1 MARFLWRNF
10 YGEIFI
16 AKFLW
21 QNFYRKI
28 FMAKLLWRNFYR
40 KIFITKFLS
49 RNFHRKIDLKNFA
62 KFFFSSLNSTY
73 GVRLC
78 NITISHLNKTMKS
91 SNKWSITNRREFT
104 TDHLLDVFVVFRF
117 IQISKMLKHFIV
129 CFIFT
134 LVIFDIVRI

>member
-16 AKFLW
+16 AKFLS
-21 QNFYRKI
+21 QNFYGE
-28 FMAKLLWRNFYR
+28 
-40 KIFITKFLS
+40 IFIAKCLS
-49 RNFHRKIDLKNFA
+49 RNFHREIYLKNFA